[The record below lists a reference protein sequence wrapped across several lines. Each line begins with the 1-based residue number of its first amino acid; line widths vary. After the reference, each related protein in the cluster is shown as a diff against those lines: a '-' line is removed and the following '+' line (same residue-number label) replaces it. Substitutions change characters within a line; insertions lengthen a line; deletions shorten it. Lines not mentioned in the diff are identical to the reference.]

1 MHFCMYNIATSISIR
16 SNRAATAA
24 ITYGQMASAL
34 LLVSFVS
41 LGKGRV
47 EVESGVDVESE

>member
-16 SNRAATAA
+16 SNKAATAA